1 MENDGASEIF
11 CFDEQQL
18 SHTYTDFEVI
28 HSGPNSLV
36 MRAKREGKWWTLK
49 CVGKGCQNIEMFRQ
63 LQQKEFDIQS
73 TLHHPHIAQVFKMEF
88 VEDYGQC
95 IVMEWV
101 DGQNLRQWLA
111 THPRRSERLRVFNQ
125 LLSALDYL
133 HKHQVV
139 HRDLK
144 PENVMVTHNGNNV
157 KLIDFGLADTDYYT
171 ELKQPSGTVGYMAP
185 EQATNRITDCSN
197 DIYSLGRLLFD
208 LQLGRLYNVLAKHC
222 TQPKEQRPQTIAD
235 VKQFLARRRRLRNLW
250 LSLAAIV
257 VITLAV
263 WGVYQVQEY
272 NGRPRYQEVAQFRV
286 VNVKYTSWGGLVV
299 SAKLCAMKEKQLSI
313 PATVSNRGIDY
324 RVTELGFDSFRNDTL
339 LQCLY
344 VETPDTDFL
353 AILKGSFKG
362 CTDLRDI
369 YFDHNTSLVRIGSDM
384 WPCSIDDVFDA
395 HHFNDVTIH
404 VRSRLL
410 PAFRQSEW
418 RKFKHIESF

>member
-28 HSGPNSLV
+28 YSGPNSLV

-73 TLHHPHIAQVFKMEF
+73 TLHHPHIAQVFKMEL
-88 VEDYGQC
+88 VEGYGQC
-95 IVMEWV
+95 LVMEWV

-111 THPRRSERLRVFNQ
+111 THPRRSRRLRVFNQ

-144 PENVMVTHNGNNV
+144 PENVMVTHNGENV
-157 KLIDFGLADTDYYT
+157 KLIDFGLADADYYT
-171 ELKQPSGTVGYMAP
+171 DLKQPSGTVGYMAP
-185 EQATNRITDCSN
+185 EQAANRITDCSN
-197 DIYSLGRLLFD
+197 DIYSLGCLLFD

-222 TQPKEQRPQTIAD
+222 TLPKEQRPQTIAD
-235 VKQFLARRRRLRNLW
+235 VKQFLTRRRRLRNFW
-250 LSLAAIV
+250 LSFAAIV
-257 VITLAV
+257 VIGLAA

-272 NGRPRYQEVAQFRV
+272 NGRPHYQEVAQFRV

-313 PATVSNRGIDY
+313 PATVSNKGIDY

-344 VETPDTDFL
+344 VETSDTDFL

-369 YFDHNTSLVRIGSDM
+369 YFDHNTSVVRIGSDM

-418 RKFKHIESF
+418 RKFKHIEAF